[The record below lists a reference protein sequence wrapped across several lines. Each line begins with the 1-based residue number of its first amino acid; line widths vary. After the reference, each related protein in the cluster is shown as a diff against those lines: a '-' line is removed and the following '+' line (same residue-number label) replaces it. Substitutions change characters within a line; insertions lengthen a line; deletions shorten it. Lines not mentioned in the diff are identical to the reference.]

1 MINGIPNGTILP
13 LCLLRS
19 GWNDT
24 ALTFL
29 SALSAFNA
37 SSGVFLSK
45 LVPERPL
52 SFLRN
57 GSVFFY
63 EMRSWPLT
71 EFPLCLSCQ
80 ET

>member
-1 MINGIPNGTILP
+1 MISGIANGTILP

-19 GWNDT
+19 GWNNV

-29 SALSAFNA
+29 NALSAFNA
-37 SSGVFLSK
+37 PSSIFLSK

-57 GSVFFY
+57 WSVFSY
-63 EMRSWPLT
+63 EMRIWPLT
-71 EFPLCLSCQ
+71 EFPLCLICQ